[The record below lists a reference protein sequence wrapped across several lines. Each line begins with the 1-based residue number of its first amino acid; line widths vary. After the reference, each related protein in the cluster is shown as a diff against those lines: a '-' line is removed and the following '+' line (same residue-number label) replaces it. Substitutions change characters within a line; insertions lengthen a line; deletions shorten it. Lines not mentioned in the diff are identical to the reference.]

1 MLKEVKELREE
12 LKTSAQGGTKAGYIA
27 NTFQEGLIPQEYF
40 ADAIKGFAV
49 REGLASKMA
58 CSRDREKLRLK
69 FMRAFFGSAMP
80 HDPIGE
86 FVMSQLVTADSS
98 VASKEKMTDLK
109 QYTDALTSRTGTNNA
124 HTDHNRRHHYPGS
137 NRVEALYLTMI
148 NTLDDLRTFAL
159 RWAQHCKRV
168 LEMQDPEAVVDD
180 PLFAVGA
187 ECFMDGV
194 SGEQQ
199 ERCVMYVRMMAR
211 YVSELLNY
219 ALALIRAPEA
229 GVAPSK
235 VFTER
240 SGVHHWQQVRDKLRL
255 IFEHIFALRRTYRV
269 RHEGLLAVLAFLESC
284 SKKSWEVPRFDKTS
298 LYAPTVNP
306 KLEAFANKFGTKDDP
321 AVLASLLTTR
331 MAAMEKKNEALE
343 KQLAAAKASTASPDG
358 YDALVSKVA
367 NLGVSLTTV
376 QSSVGNLKRDGGGGG
391 GGKGKP
397 KGARGAK
404 GGKGDKDKKK
414 DGGGVDAAAADGA
427 AAAAAA
433 AEEKEEE

>member
-1 MLKEVKELREE
+1 
-12 LKTSAQGGTKAGYIA
+12 
-27 NTFQEGLIPQEYF
+27 
-40 ADAIKGFAV
+40 
-49 REGLASKMA
+49 
-58 CSRDREKLRLK
+58 
-69 FMRAFFGSAMP
+69 
-80 HDPIGE
+80 
-86 FVMSQLVTADSS
+86 MSQLVTADSS

-137 NRVEALYLTMI
+137 NRVEAQYLTMI
-148 NTLDDLRTFAL
+148 DTLDDLRTFAL

-306 KLEAFANKFGTKDDP
+306 KLEAFASKFGTKDDP
-321 AVLASLLTTR
+321 ALLASLLSSR

-343 KQLAAAKASTASPDG
+343 KQLAAAKASTSSPDG

-367 NLGVSLTTV
+367 NLGISCNTLQSTV
-376 QSSVGNLKRDGGGGG
+376 GTLKRDGGGGG
-391 GGKGKP
+391 GSKGKA
-397 KGARGAK
+397 KGAKGAK
-404 GGKGDKDKKK
+404 GGKGGRKNGKVGDG
-414 DGGGVDAAAADGA
+414 DGGGGDGTVDGA
-427 AAAAAA
+427 AAAAAD
-433 AEEKEEE
+433 EEKEEE